1 MEELDV
7 AIEAVKEAG
16 AIVKRYYGKVD
27 ASYKADKSLT
37 TKADV
42 ESEETIRNLL
52 QKRFPNYPI
61 LGEETGRTGE
71 ESDYL
76 WIVDPLDG
84 TTNYS
89 FQNPFFDISLAL
101 TYKHNPI
108 IGVVL
113 YPSQNELFYAEKGK
127 GAHLNEAVISV
138 SKANHVEDS
147 IITFCHGRDQESVK
161 RVIKAFSRLKVI
173 NNKVRQLGAAA
184 LELCYVACGR
194 TDVFLM
200 VGINAWD
207 VAAGAIILK
216 EAGGNVTDFNG
227 RNFDMESKDILGTN
241 AMLQQKLLGLL
252 NDI

>member
-1 MEELDV
+1 MEELEV
-7 AIEAVKEAG
+7 AIEAVKEAE
-16 AIVKRYYGKVD
+16 AIVRKYYGNVSAVHKL
-27 ASYKADKSLT
+27 DKSLT

-42 ESEETIRNLL
+42 ESEEAIRNVL
-52 QKRFPNYPI
+52 QKRFPNHSI

-76 WIVDPLDG
+76 WIIDPLDG

-101 TYKHNPI
+101 AYKHNPI
-108 IGVVL
+108 VGVVS
-113 YPSQNELFYAEKGK
+113 YPTQNELFYAEKGK
-127 GAHLNEAVISV
+127 GAYVDKATITV
-138 SKANHVEDS
+138 SNTNDVEDS

-161 RVIKAFSRLKVI
+161 RVIEAFSRLKLV

-194 TDVFLM
+194 TDAFLM
-200 VGINAWD
+200 VGINPWD

-216 EAGGNVTDFNG
+216 EAGGKVTDFNG
-227 RNFDMESKDILGTN
+227 KDFDMESRDILGTN
-241 AMLQQKLLGLL
+241 ARIHQGLLGIL
-252 NDI
+252 NNI